1 MFGDYANLRPY
12 PLADQSVD
20 RDRSDRIYKF
30 KDNDDEPHFWPKIT
44 NIATR
49 KWADWPII

>member
-1 MFGDYANLRPY
+1 VIMPTCGHIQWPTSLT
-12 PLADQSVD
+12 D